1 MNSLLIIVFE
11 RYMNSGLVLAKQV
24 LSKNIIIKT
33 AAWAGQRKGNMSTK
47 HYGSDFR
54 NKILAY
60 GVF

>member
-1 MNSLLIIVFE
+1 
-11 RYMNSGLVLAKQV
+11 MNSGLVLAKQV

-33 AAWAGQRKGNMSTK
+33 AAWAGRRKGNMSTK

>member
-1 MNSLLIIVFE
+1 
-11 RYMNSGLVLAKQV
+11 MNSGLVLAKQV
-24 LSKNIIIKT
+24 LSKNIIKT